1 MIKKINKIWTAIF
14 FFFTPLI
21 VKAVELPNPI
31 NANDV
36 PELARNV
43 IQGVLG
49 VTGAIALFYLVWGGI
64 TWMTSQGNADR
75 IKKGKDTIVWAILG
89 LAFIFFSYVILDFLF
104 CSLTGTGVCS

>member
-1 MIKKINKIWTAIF
+1 MIKKIITFLTILV
-14 FFFTPLI
+14 TPLL
-21 VKAVELPNPI
+21 VKAVELPNPLQ
-31 NANDV
+31 ANSV

-43 IQGVLG
+43 IQGILG

-89 LAFIFFSYVILDFLF
+89 LAFIFFSYVILNFLF
-104 CSLTGTGVCS
+104 TSLVG